1 MADNVDPIVIP
12 IQTDDK
18 ESLMSIAQVQAAIGE
33 LSSQLNTLKQQSES
47 PMADYTRDFNQQIS
61 FAEHGLTRLLD
72 LRKRVDS
79 ATTSTDR
86 TRTTKVFEDEYK
98 RMEAV
103 VGDLQKS
110 MSTSKALFASLT
122 DGLEKEFTEGIRAF
136 APKIKQAFRQMADSI
151 TKSSGTA
158 GDDSLIELFQHSD
171 VYKNTMKSL
180 QARNSTAFSNANM
193 RSYLQS
199 IISTAVPQ
207 YDRGKFVDWAKN
219 EYAVKTVREM
229 LPKAFGTIQ
238 LSGEKTY
245 SPFQQRTKSL
255 SSSETLALQDFIKK
269 NPYVANELEQAGI
282 MRRYNGVA
290 YFNPNT
296 KRANVNAF
304 AGLMA
309 SMFEAGARGGP
320 SSGITNIEDPAF
332 QQKIVRKSNMFMN
345 NSMRVATQL
354 ADMFPWLNP
363 QHMEVPQTTDF
374 RPSVNGKPGN
384 WRTLGEYRAK
394 PRQTAMEFYE
404 FGLDELGADG
414 QIAFKDGK
422 AKYTRVNN
430 SLMQS
435 ALSSRQGATKFTHN
449 GFNDNEVYLSLPVGE
464 LSDYETTPE
473 RKKELQQ
480 QISRAI
486 SQTPTIGGY
495 RYKFGGFTPT
505 HAVYEREDLYD
516 QIIKESP
523 NFFMNGEDRRVFSSY
538 KDFSKAL
545 EATRKLRTE
554 GEDIRTLYGSD
565 LSNARVVVARMK
577 DITGLDG
584 QNWIDSGLVPETF
597 QGRDVGGKATFSKVD
612 IAALWK
618 MYPQLVDKTT
628 GDLVLPTGGVNG
640 GQLVIPKGTSII
652 EDIENIK
659 TKHQYDNLSQDEI
672 NRLRTE
678 EIRTNGIFAKTT
690 ADAAAT
696 NPRFIS
702 SQAAGTMHFG
712 ADARRYFNNV
722 FLHELASLE
731 DVGSVKELLFSGD
744 DALSRM
750 VQQDEGFLNT
760 EEARKRIDE
769 YRESLF
775 AHAGKGDI
783 LIPRGSANYAM
794 ISAWLPDVMARLI
807 PEDQLTDEQKS
818 WRLADINK
826 RTGLIAGSG
835 TESEDVISKVAY
847 FASKADEL
855 GLYRN
860 PATASGNIKISNA
873 AINDGMKSI
882 ATALGVDTSALYVD
896 PKSVILKL
904 MQGADEDGDT
914 AFVTALKNNKEF
926 GDIMSQVLIDT
937 ASAYKKMRELG
948 GRTDEQQERVKE
960 LYSKDLE
967 FNQSEFN
974 IGNADDVASW
984 WVGSKLAGMKMGA
997 ANAVSVGARQF
1008 RPSQRITRAILD
1020 AESHYDVD
1028 STGRL
1033 KNAKEWEMTEDEK
1046 RVLYSGA
1053 PFFQIANWAKKS
1065 VTEDTDEEGKQRIIF
1080 DQDAFNRRAID
1091 KVNFASINDPHALL
1105 SEYSSFMAHIMHPE
1119 AKSEFNW
1126 DAIMGALPQVD
1137 QNTATGKLTSRL
1149 RELKQGR
1156 LNNEFL
1162 FFDDDIVNELSA
1174 LKTNALT
1181 EIISEVYRDKNISS
1195 KEKQIEIK
1203 KRFANAGGTVVD
1215 NLLQFGLTRRN
1226 IEANPELKKEFE
1238 FLQSLTDG
1246 SGVNLFAAAK
1256 DYTVSTEGVASY
1268 PEYIQKEQAKVE
1280 QQIAEKEKT
1289 LQQLQQAFSNDQQ
1302 SQQQQEAIRRIDNQI
1317 ALEKNKLESNRQ
1329 ERIQQ
1334 YLDSVTGTEEE
1345 GSFFTSDFPAEI
1357 PSKEELQRQIAEA
1370 NTQLEVAKKNSE
1382 AHKKEA
1388 ENYFKSIDDDN
1399 PETKRSI
1406 DIENRIKQTE
1416 AEDARQ
1422 IKFLE
1427 NSLTNYQQQLNDYYG
1442 ALTSP
1447 ELESLQMQRAE
1458 LVGQIPQEQ
1467 QAIQQ
1472 QTQALNQEIAALQQ
1486 QRNGLAQQN
1495 VYTQEYETVQAEY
1508 NRLMSDAGQFSSE
1521 LFKSVMSK
1529 QNKIDGVSRAKT
1541 FYDSQHGIANAY
1553 LSKMQNVMESGLL
1566 QDTQLQDMMKVYQ
1579 RISTNVDKEFAA
1591 KAILNSKYLSED
1603 LEQKATPAGGIWGKQ
1618 EQELDAYL
1626 DKLKEAEEYKN
1637 ILLGLAADPNTD
1649 KQSQDDFKAAADK
1662 VDEYLKHA
1670 SEQYDKYKEKLTLN
1684 NQIMEA
1690 QRIERENAQVDQFVL
1705 RGQQMSFSKSGTT
1718 RNDIFSKMQQQQ
1730 LQIVSQ
1736 YASYISSGE
1745 GMLSELKKKH
1755 LDQAVGSKEY
1765 ITTANNIEKLSAAL
1779 ANAKVE
1785 MESFQG
1791 TSGLAK
1797 IAIAQLGATTQ
1808 QVITQFGRRMFQ
1820 KAIQETKRFVQE
1832 YDKDMTTI
1840 QMITLKS
1847 DSEIGDLGQNLIQKA
1862 VDMRASVSETTS
1874 AAAELYRQGL
1884 SDEEVN
1890 TRLEDVIKFSKVAGI
1905 KTTEASKIITTALQ
1919 NGLVDTSEDAMD
1931 ALVALGD
1938 SAATTASEI
1947 AKGMQKTAASAKQA
1961 GISYSQLVTLLTIGT
1976 SKTQLGGSAIGSALQ
1991 TLFYRLQK
1999 VGKKEDFYDENGKHI
2014 ASNDAMKA
2022 IEGLGISAFD
2032 TEGNM
2037 RNPYEVLVDIASR
2050 WDTADDVTQSKI
2062 LTTLGAG
2069 RQRSN
2074 VATLIQGLSEDNGE
2088 LAGKYND
2095 LASNSKGITDEKY
2108 QEYLK
2113 SLEASITSVK
2123 TSFDQLI
2130 ASFNAGSTASTVLGF
2145 IAELIQGFTAVNTA
2159 LGGMPSLITAIAV
2172 AASGL
2177 IALFKFST
2185 PIGWITTI
2193 AAGAAT
2199 VIGGIG
2205 SIINYNKK
2213 AEEERKQTELEA
2225 SPEYQAKEKYEKQIA
2240 LNQTSHGYE
2249 SLIEETRKLGEQYN
2263 TLGENMDQA
2272 DLVKFESNLKTLT
2285 ARFPEL
2291 GVAISADSD
2300 LLKNW
2305 SDIVNGASLSVE
2317 QFHRLQALQAADEY
2331 AKTMFADDIEE
2342 LNTKVNE
2349 IKNAKDE
2356 ISSSMKDLQEKGF
2369 EFTDLDERFGEVGEH
2384 EKVQETKALNQDYN
2398 ISKLLSDLKT
2408 CQELCN
2414 NIANSELSPII
2425 NTDASNFV
2433 SSLYELL
2440 SSLNSMPEE
2449 GYDLSTSFEGLDLSQ
2464 LSSDATTIKTALE
2477 MVQLAAKNGYIDE
2490 TEANKLTS
2498 ALEFALNTIQ
2508 AKIDEFNSSGDNTVE
2523 VDADTKQA
2531 EDKTDEFTKKPREAT
2546 ITGKAETKDANAQ
2559 LDAAATGNNSDGSRE
2574 AKYTADDNGTAD
2586 VLNKKL
2592 NDTSEDR
2599 KAYYKIE
2606 EDGTLTKVKQTAD
2619 SLDTTHYAKLTVT
2632 LDKEEAEQQFNAF
2645 LEKFKEATG
2654 EDFNIDEFNPPEVK
2668 DAFVKYVQ
2676 MLMSGEVRGIEEYL
2690 NKTGTYWKDF
2700 ILDYNAFIDSPG
2712 NSEKG
2717 FSDYRIE
2724 TTMSYDQIK
2733 QTITDFLHK
2742 QYGLSSRDILD
2753 SFIRVAQ
2760 GPVATDFN
2768 YSSTLNKNNSLDTNL
2783 ASSVFNT
2790 DAVVT
2795 ASKDI
2800 VDNFVNK
2807 FKDTTGVDLSSAVGI
2822 VRGFFGGDTG
2832 NRSLSLNELSYLL
2845 SEKNVENANPLWLA
2859 LNSTK
2864 LGSNNDNERFINYEG
2879 IETNLVFDEKK
2890 FEEALRFIYAYDLTT
2905 SGNHMFNTSSYNNA
2919 DEFVADWNNGFSNFS
2934 FVQGLEGTDPKT
2946 YILGLLQKLLT
2957 GANEGDWSDYDV
2969 NMDKMVEEL
2978 YTGMFATI
2986 IKKYPVD
2993 KVITGDYAGYSD
3005 LIMENIGKKILD
3017 DHEGQKLADWFN
3029 PSDILT
3035 QIFSYLNEFSLDPEA
3050 YIKDLKVETVKT
3062 SSSLLQTAIGAFETK
3077 NDSQISADKL
3087 YKELLGSEVKNLN
3100 DVMNLYDK
3108 GELKDLAT
3116 VILDDQKGIL
3126 GQVLAA
3132 FTEETEDGLKVI
3144 DENGVGLQAFLAALA
3159 GLTNLYKDAANETLS
3174 NIAVEAKDY
3183 LDNRTSTS
3191 YDSFKSLVGAS
3202 LAIKY
3207 QNGETISP
3215 IETSYVNDI
3224 INNAANGISGLTD
3237 MQQYE
3242 GIKQLVNLV
3251 SSGGF
3256 DYNSIDSKVLGAYTS
3271 GSKTLNDYLV
3281 YSSKLT
3287 EAGLDASNLQN
3298 MSPMTDEFEE
3308 YNRVL
3313 KAAGTSARSFIETQK
3328 QLDQELAT
3336 VGVTAVNEYGSQTK
3350 EVTSIIASMKGS
3362 TQSAIQEQQKL
3373 NKLLSS
3379 AASNQYYRNQWRSG
3393 KRDKETYEAIA
3404 GMLNIDKGQI
3414 DVIGEELINNMLE
3427 SLSNLDL
3434 SQIQTYGYAIGEMM
3448 TQSLQDAVAN
3458 EKIDLTTAGIDVHNG
3473 PVTLNIGETLAKLGG
3488 ILDEETEALLKLLQ
3502 QWGVDAAV
3510 KIEEDADGNI
3520 KARIQIKTVGSGRG
3534 GGQYRSGAGS
3544 GGSGNKGSTK
3554 KEKTPAEKLTEALK
3568 NRQTLWD
3575 HRIKM
3580 VQFQQTHYEE
3590 DDQLGN
3596 YGRMIEAENAIRKE
3610 MGPALEENLREL
3622 KAEFAQ
3628 TAQNTKEWYTLR
3640 DAILSAEEAIEDNN
3654 QAIEKNN
3661 KKLKQNEYNIHKR
3674 RIELEDLVREE
3685 IKRRIQEERDKVQ
3698 GSSDLEKEIYNI
3710 IKSNYEKQWQLIKDD
3725 IDKKKEALNEEKNLI
3740 NERLNARKKAEDTA
3754 SKYEQL
3760 AEYKKQLALI
3770 QMDKTRTKEAA
3781 ALRKKI
3787 AELQGTIGWN
3797 IAEEEAKN
3805 QQDEID
3811 QQVKAY
3817 DDYEKQGDK
3826 ALNDFLSD
3834 ANNLAAEIKQVM
3846 SLNHDDLIIWLK
3858 TNSDDYKNSLE
3869 NTRQTIQFGWD
3880 DLFNKA
3886 HGIVETFNE
3895 QIAAILT
3902 NQETYIEFMSQSSE
3916 YLRATS
3922 DAQANMVQDWLD
3934 KYDAWYKTQDH
3945 SATYVHY
3952 DNNYYS
3958 NGSVV
3963 DTDND
3968 SSGSSGSSGGG
3979 GGGGYY
3985 DDSSFEYLLPTST
3998 QSKKVGYVVYDEK
4011 GFKTNLGGT
4020 AESEDAAL
4028 ESLKKTI
4035 GKSTYYSGS
4044 TDGGTSYHVK
4054 REHSASYDGKIGYG
4068 DSKESAKNAL
4078 LNQLGRTVQDYLYNN
4093 SSQIQYDYSY
4103 VGVTKYKNGTVNEE
4117 RLDEN
4122 TENLNTTNS
4131 SSNTNTSSSSNSSSG
4146 SSGSSQ
4152 SSVPTGI
4159 KDIYEAMFDSR
4170 IGFSTTKELAKE
4182 DLYAHLSDAQKRY
4195 LDDHPDEIEYDLID
4209 RDECQRRI
4217 KEHNRLYYSGQLQ
4230 PKITE
4235 YPVNNNEDGIIDLN
4249 ANNNS
4254 SSGNSGSSGGSSD
4267 SQANNT
4273 ITRGNNGNTRPSYR
4287 GDHGWIAQ
4295 NDKGVWLYAY
4305 GFSSQRAAKA
4315 DLESVINNASSTK
4328 AEYYRR
4334 SGEFYKNGGLVDYT
4348 GPAWVD
4354 GTPSAPEAFL
4364 SAPDTKLMRNFL
4376 DALSYVPNITRFD
4389 PSMFMGNYTSGI
4401 DNVSIVINEAT
4412 INDELDMEILA
4423 EKIGQQFNRELE
4435 KQGFS
4440 TAKYRF

>member
-12 IQTDDK
+12 IEVDDK
-18 ESLMSIAQVQAAIGE
+18 DSLMSMNQVQAAIGD
-33 LSSQLNTLKQQSES
+33 LSSQLNELRKQSES
-47 PMADYTRDFNQQIS
+47 PIADYTRDFNQQIG
-61 FAEHGLTRLLD
+61 FAEQGLARLLD
-72 LRKRVDS
+72 LRKKVDV
-79 ATTSTDR
+79 ATSSTDR
-86 TRTTKVFEDEYK
+86 TRTTKIFEDEYR
-98 RMEAV
+98 RMETV
-103 VGDLQKS
+103 VEDLKQS
-110 MSTSKALFASLT
+110 MSTSKTLFSSFS
-122 DGLEKEFTEGIRAF
+122 DGLEKEFANGIKTF
-136 APKIKQAFRQMADSI
+136 APRIKQAFRQMADSI
-151 TKSSGTA
+151 TRSSGTT
-158 GDDSLIELFQHSD
+158 GDESLIDLFQHSD

-180 QARNSTAFSNANM
+180 QSRNASVFSDTNM
-193 RSYLQS
+193 KSYLRS
-199 IISTAVPQ
+199 ILSTSVPQ
-207 YDRGKFVDWAKN
+207 YDRGKFVDWVKN
-219 EYAVKTVREM
+219 DYAAKTVREM
-229 LPKAFGTIQ
+229 LPKAFSNIQ
-238 LSGEKTY
+238 LSGPKAY
-245 SPFQQRTKSL
+245 APFQARTKSL
-255 SSSETLALQDFIKK
+255 SSAETLALQKLITD
-269 NPYVANELEQAGI
+269 NPYVASELEQAGI
-282 MRRYNGVA
+282 MRRYNGMA
-290 YFNPNT
+290 YYNPNT

-304 AGLMA
+304 AGLIA
-309 SMFEAGARGGP
+309 NMFETGARGGP

-422 AKYTRVNN
+422 ARYTRVNN

-628 GDLVLPTGGVNG
+628 GDLVLPTGGING

-659 TKHQYDNLSQDEI
+659 TKHQYDNLSQEEI

-696 NPRFIS
+696 SPRFIS

-712 ADARRYFNNV
+712 TDARRYFNNV

-873 AINDGMKSI
+873 AIDDGMKSI

-914 AFVTALKNNKEF
+914 AFVAALKNNKKF

-1046 RVLYSGA
+1046 RVLYDGA

-1065 VTEDTDEEGKQRIIF
+1065 VTEDIDEEGKQRIVF

-1119 AKSEFNW
+1119 AKSEFDW
-1126 DAIMGALPQVD
+1126 DAIMGALPQVNS
-1137 QNTATGKLTSRL
+1137 NTATGRLTSRL

-1162 FFDDDIVNELSA
+1162 FFNDDVINELSA
-1174 LKTNALT
+1174 LKKNALT
-1181 EIISEVYRDKNISS
+1181 EIISEVYRDKNISG
-1195 KEKQIEIK
+1195 KEKQIEISK
-1203 KRFANAGGTVVD
+1203 KLANAGGTVVD

-1226 IEANPELKKEFE
+1226 IEANPELKREFE

-1256 DYTVSTEGVASY
+1256 DYTVSTEGVSSY

-1289 LQQLQQAFSNDQQ
+1289 LQQLQQASSNDQQ
-1302 SQQQQEAIRRIDNQI
+1302 SQQQHEAIRRIDDQI

-1370 NTQLEVAKKNSE
+1370 NTQLEIAKKNSE

-1458 LVGQIPQEQ
+1458 LVGQMPQEQ

-1472 QTQALNQEIAALQQ
+1472 QTQALNQEIAVLQQ

-1495 VYTQEYETVQAEY
+1495 AYTQEYEAVQAEY

-1553 LSKMQNVMESGLL
+1553 LSKMQNVMGSGLL

-1591 KAILNSKYLSED
+1591 KAVLNSKYLSED
-1603 LEQKATPAGGIWGKQ
+1603 LEQKAAPAGGIWGKQ

-1705 RGQQMSFSKSGTT
+1705 RGQQMSFSKSGAT
-1718 RNDIFSKMQQQQ
+1718 RNDIFSKIQQQQ
-1730 LQIVSQ
+1730 VQIVSQ

-1765 ITTANNIEKLSAAL
+1765 ITTANNIEKLGAAL

-1791 TSGLAK
+1791 ASGLAK

-1808 QVITQFGRRMFQ
+1808 HLITQFGHRMFQ
-1820 KAIQETKRFVQE
+1820 RAIQETKRFVQE

-1884 SDEEVN
+1884 SDEEVD

-1919 NGLVDTSEDAMD
+1919 NGLVNSSTEAMD

-1961 GISYSQLVTLLTIGT
+1961 GVSYAQLITLLTIGT
-1976 SKTQLGGSAIGSALQ
+1976 SKTQLGGSSIGSALQ
-1991 TLFYRLQK
+1991 TIFYRLQK
-1999 VGKKEDFYDENGKHI
+1999 VGNNEDFYDENGRHI
-2014 ASNDAMKA
+2014 AANAAMQA
-2022 IEGLGISAFD
+2022 MAGFGVSAFD
-2032 TEGNM
+2032 DNGNM
-2037 RNPYEVLVDIASR
+2037 RNPYDVLVDISSR
-2050 WDTADDVTQSKI
+2050 WESADDVTQSKL

-2074 VATLIQGLSEDNGE
+2074 VATLLQGLSEDNGE
-2088 LAGKYND
+2088 LANRYND
-2095 LASNSKGITDEKY
+2095 LATNSQGITDQKY

-2113 SLEASITSVK
+2113 SLEAAITNVR

-2130 ASFNAGSTASTVLGF
+2130 STFNAGATASSVLNF
-2145 IAELIQGFTAVNTA
+2145 VATLIQGFTKVNDL
-2159 LGGMPSLITAIAV
+2159 LGGVPTLLTTIAV
-2172 AASGL
+2172 AAAG
-2177 IALFKFST
+2177 IMALFKFSS
-2185 PIGWITTI
+2185 PIGWLSVGLGGL
-2193 AAGAAT
+2193 AAVVSGVGA
-2199 VIGGIG
+2199 GIKA
-2205 SIINYNKK
+2205 IEDANYKNSDEYIKK
-2213 AEEERKQTELEA
+2213 QQKEQLQSEYERKLELN
-2225 SPEYQAKEKYEKQIA
+2225 SGS
-2240 LNQTSHGYE
+2240 LGY
-2249 SLIEETRKLGEQYN
+2249 SAVIEESQQLGKEYEE
-2263 TLGENMDQA
+2263 LGDKMDETK
-2272 DLVKFESNLKTLT
+2272 VEKFRNNLKSLVTI
-2285 ARFPEL
+2285 FPEL
-2291 GVAISADSD
+2291 GSNISNNVDILDSW
-2300 LLKNW
+2300 K
-2305 SDIVNGASLSVE
+2305 DIVDGAALSAEKIIQIKDLEAAKEITESNVQDVADQLQKDLDE
-2317 QFHRLQALQAADEY
+2317 IERLSKAQTTIDEFTKDNVRFDSQLTDNLDGAYVKQRKDIEFTIGDLRSELQALQDE
-2331 AKTMFADDIEE
+2331 F
-2342 LNTKVNE
+2342 NN
-2349 IKNAKDE
+2349 
-2356 ISSSMKDLQEKGF
+2356 
-2369 EFTDLDERFGEVGEH
+2369 
-2384 EKVQETKALNQDYN
+2384 
-2398 ISKLLSDLKT
+2398 LS
-2408 CQELCN
+2408 
-2414 NIANSELSPII
+2414 IANIPVGK
-2425 NTDASNFV
+2425 DATSFV
-2433 SSLYELL
+2433 TSMTELL
-2440 SSLNSMPEE
+2440 SALDGMPDG
-2449 GYDLSTSFEGLDLSQ
+2449 GYDFSSLENLNLEQ
-2464 LSSDATTIKTALE
+2464 LSSQAVNIKSAIEAIDNAVSNNVISQETANAMKAPLE
-2477 MVQLAAKNGYIDE
+2477 Q
-2490 TEANKLTS
+2490 
-2498 ALEFALNTIQ
+2498 ALISLQT
-2508 AKIDEFNSSGDNTVE
+2508 KIDEFNNNNKENPIQVHVEDDSDNAKKNISSIPDGPNGTGYDDAFINVE
-2523 VDADTKQA
+2523 SDADTVKQKL
-2531 EDKTDEFTKKPREAT
+2531 EEIVTD
-2546 ITGKAETKDANAQ
+2546 Q
-2559 LDAAATGNNSDGSRE
+2559 
-2574 AKYTADDNGTAD
+2574 YTATVQVQYDFG
-2586 VLNKKL
+2586 
-2592 NDTSEDR
+2592 
-2599 KAYYKIE
+2599 
-2606 EDGTLTKVKQTAD
+2606 QTAND
-2619 SLDTTHYAKLTVT
+2619 QQPKVQLT
-2632 LDKEEAEQQFNAF
+2632 EAEAEQLRQKLDEVNKNNVVAPTYATPNGSTYNKSYIPNFNGLTAEDTTVLNLLEQEKSRLFNFWNSFIDTLIKDPEHNIEAALDKLNASKEDLVKAINTNVPMDKILDIKSTMSDIQEILDAFFQLSTTVGSINNGHRSSSLLNIKNARLSAGASATDVHYVSNLPDDKKSSTIAEETLKPSFINWLDENAF
-2645 LEKFKEATG
+2645 KPQQGINPSSSLYNGLSSALSFFGINVNDYSSVSKRLFGLLG
-2654 EDFNIDEFNPPEVK
+2654 EDSSKIDIDLNGIYQQQIDNMKGENSPYYYLLASMPNSFSPNTRIASINGLDYTIDNPETITATKDILTYLYEYLLPKDENYNKASYKNVDEFIADWDNEKGSFSNFTLSGINQDPLSYISDYFDKITNESTTEYSDYQNYLKDKMNAVAKAAFDSLFGVDDSGNSIVKAFDQFDNSDVLKGVIKNIIETQHSDEAYSGWINPDNLNDVVSSIDKELLEYIKNPEK
-2668 DAFVKYVQ
+2668 YIKDKATDAFVQ
-2676 MLMSGEVRGIEEYL
+2676 
-2690 NKTGTYWKDF
+2690 
-2700 ILDYNAFIDSPG
+2700 
-2712 NSEKG
+2712 
-2717 FSDYRIE
+2717 
-2724 TTMSYDQIK
+2724 
-2733 QTITDFLHK
+2733 
-2742 QYGLSSRDILD
+2742 
-2753 SFIRVAQ
+2753 
-2760 GPVATDFN
+2760 
-2768 YSSTLNKNNSLDTNL
+2768 
-2783 ASSVFNT
+2783 
-2790 DAVVT
+2790 
-2795 ASKDI
+2795 
-2800 VDNFVNK
+2800 
-2807 FKDTTGVDLSSAVGI
+2807 
-2822 VRGFFGGDTG
+2822 
-2832 NRSLSLNELSYLL
+2832 
-2845 SEKNVENANPLWLA
+2845 NP
-2859 LNSTK
+2859 T
-2864 LGSNNDNERFINYEG
+2864 
-2879 IETNLVFDEKK
+2879 
-2890 FEEALRFIYAYDLTT
+2890 
-2905 SGNHMFNTSSYNNA
+2905 
-2919 DEFVADWNNGFSNFS
+2919 
-2934 FVQGLEGTDPKT
+2934 
-2946 YILGLLQKLLT
+2946 
-2957 GANEGDWSDYDV
+2957 
-2969 NMDKMVEEL
+2969 
-2978 YTGMFATI
+2978 
-2986 IKKYPVD
+2986 
-2993 KVITGDYAGYSD
+2993 
-3005 LIMENIGKKILD
+3005 
-3017 DHEGQKLADWFN
+3017 
-3029 PSDILT
+3029 
-3035 QIFSYLNEFSLDPEA
+3035 
-3050 YIKDLKVETVKT
+3050 
-3062 SSSLLQTAIGAFETK
+3062 SLLQTAIGMFNEVNDTK
-3077 NDSQISADKL
+3077 NTADVLFEEMQAAIKNGNL
-3087 YKELLGSEVKNLN
+3087 STLQDLFDRFGTGEEFKDLGSVI
-3100 DVMNLYDK
+3100 YDDKK
-3108 GELKDLAT
+3108 G
-3116 VILDDQKGIL
+3116 VL
-3126 GQVLAA
+3126 GQVLKE
-3132 FTEETEDGLKVI
+3132 FSDENGEQII
-3144 DENGVGLQAFLAALA
+3144 DENGIGLKQFLIALA
-3159 GLTNLYKDAANETLS
+3159 SLTGAYTDAANEILPDIAENAKNYLTSRNETLYS
-3174 NIAVEAKDY
+3174 DF
-3183 LDNRTSTS
+3183 S
-3191 YDSFKSLVGAS
+3191 SLVGSS

-3207 QNGETISP
+3207 KTGEELSP
-3215 IETSYVNDI
+3215 IESSYMNTI
-3224 INNAANGISGLTD
+3224 IGNAANGISGLTD
-3237 MQQYE
+3237 IQQFE
-3242 GIKQLVNLV
+3242 GMRTLFDLAN
-3251 SSGGF
+3251 SGNFNYG
-3256 DYNSIDSKVLGAYTS
+3256 SIDSKVLSAYTS
-3271 GSKTLNDYLV
+3271 GSKVLDDYLSA
-3281 YSSKLT
+3281 SSALSN
-3287 EAGLDASNLQN
+3287 AGLDASKLQDIT
-3298 MSPMTDEFEE
+3298 PYTDEFNQ
-3308 YNRVL
+3308 YNKVL
-3313 KAAGTSARSFIETQK
+3313 KDAGTSVQTFLKLQQ
-3328 QLDQELAT
+3328 QLDQEFAT
-3336 VGVTAVNEYGSQTK
+3336 TGINAVNEYGNQTK
-3350 EVTSIIASMKGS
+3350 EVASIVSNMKGT
-3362 TQSAIQEQQKL
+3362 TQDALQEQQKL

-3379 AASNQYYRNQWRSG
+3379 AANNQYYRNQWRAG
-3393 KRDKETYEAIA
+3393 NRDKETYEAIA
-3404 GMLNIDKGQI
+3404 SMLSIDKGQI
-3414 DVIGEELINNMLE
+3414 DVIGEDLINNMLE

-3448 TQSLQDAVAN
+3448 TQSLQDAVIN

-3473 PVTLNIGETLAKLGG
+3473 PVTLDIAETLAKLGN
-3488 ILDEETEALLKLLQ
+3488 ILDDETKALLQLLQ
-3502 QWGVDAAV
+3502 QWGIDANT
-3510 KIEEDADGNI
+3510 IITEEDGKI
-3520 KARIQIKTVGSGRG
+3520 KARIQINSIGSGRG

-3544 GGSGNKGSTK
+3544 SGGGGNGGNNNSK
-3554 KEKTPAEKLTEALK
+3554 KEKTPAEILTEAIK
-3568 NRQTLWD
+3568 NRKTIWD

-3580 VQFQQTHYEE
+3580 VQFQQTYYEQ

-3596 YGRMIEAENAIRKE
+3596 YGKMIEAENAIRRE
-3610 MGPALEENLREL
+3610 MGPVLEQNLKDLQAEL
-3622 KAEFAQ
+3622 AQ
-3628 TAQNTKEWYTLR
+3628 TAKNTKEWYSLR
-3640 DAILSAEEAIEDNN
+3640 DAILETEEAIEDNN
-3654 QAIEKNN
+3654 NAIEANN
-3661 KKLKQNEYNIHKR
+3661 KKLKQNEYEIRKR
-3674 RIELEDLVREE
+3674 RVDLENLVRDE
-3685 IKRRIQEERDKVQ
+3685 IKRRIEEYRNQVQ
-3698 GSSDLEKEIYNI
+3698 GASDLENLILDI
-3710 IKSNYEKQWQLIKDD
+3710 IKQRYEEQWDLMKKD
-3725 IDKKKEALNEEKNLI
+3725 IDKKKDALNEEKSLI
-3740 NERLNARKKAEDTA
+3740 NERLQARKNAEDKA
-3754 SKYEQL
+3754 SKYEML
-3760 AEYKKQLALI
+3760 AEYKRQLALI
-3770 QMDKTRTKEAA
+3770 QMDRTRTREAA
-3781 ALRKKI
+3781 ELRKKI

-3797 IAEEEAKN
+3797 IAEEEATA
-3805 QQDEID
+3805 QTEEID
-3811 QQVKAY
+3811 QQIKAY
-3817 DDYEKQGDK
+3817 DDYEKSGDE
-3826 ALNDFLSD
+3826 ALERFLKD
-3834 ANNLAAEIKQVM
+3834 ANNMKDEIKQVM
-3846 SLNHDDLIIWLK
+3846 NYNHDDLINWLRLY
-3858 TNSDDYKNSLE
+3858 SEDYKNSLE
-3869 NTRQTIQFGWD
+3869 NTRETMEFGWH
-3880 DLFNKA
+3880 DLYNQA
-3886 HGIVETFNE
+3886 NGIVETFNE
-3895 QIAAILT
+3895 QVEKILA
-3902 NQETYIEFMSQSSE
+3902 NQDTYIEYMKQSSE
-3916 YLRATS
+3916 YLNATK
-3922 DAQANMVQDWLD
+3922 DAQTNMVTDWMD
-3934 KYDAWYKTQDH
+3934 AYDRWYKSLDR
-3945 SATYVHY
+3945 SATYSHN

-3958 NGSVV
+3958 DGRVY
-3963 DTDND
+3963 DTDN
-3968 SSGSSGSSGGG
+3968 GSSYSGGG
-3979 GGGGYY
+3979 GSGGYGGGDYGG
-3985 DDSSFEYLLPTST
+3985 DSSDYLDIVLRDKTYYKSANFEGYHASGSGTSEKQAEFNAKDALLSYLRTLEIQGDETAGMYLEYL
-3998 QSKKVGYVVYDEK
+3998 DR
-4011 GFKTNLGGT
+4011 GT
-4020 AESEDAAL
+4020 YSPQYKEESQLFEPFM
-4028 ESLKKTI
+4028 
-4035 GKSTYYSGS
+4035 
-4044 TDGGTSYHVK
+4044 DG
-4054 REHSASYDGKIGYG
+4054 
-4068 DSKESAKNAL
+4068 
-4078 LNQLGRTVQDYLYNN
+4078 
-4093 SSQIQYDYSY
+4093 
-4103 VGVTKYKNGTVNEE
+4103 
-4117 RLDEN
+4117 
-4122 TENLNTTNS
+4122 
-4131 SSNTNTSSSSNSSSG
+4131 
-4146 SSGSSQ
+4146 
-4152 SSVPTGI
+4152 
-4159 KDIYEAMFDSR
+4159 
-4170 IGFSTTKELAKE
+4170 
-4182 DLYAHLSDAQKRY
+4182 
-4195 LDDHPDEIEYDLID
+4195 
-4209 RDECQRRI
+4209 
-4217 KEHNRLYYSGQLQ
+4217 
-4230 PKITE
+4230 
-4235 YPVNNNEDGIIDLN
+4235 
-4249 ANNNS
+4249 
-4254 SSGNSGSSGGSSD
+4254 GNSGSSGYNSGSNNYSGNNSGSS
-4267 SQANNT
+4267 SNNNNNNNNNNNS
-4273 ITRGNNGNTRPSYR
+4273 IVRGSNDYKPSYQ
-4287 GDHGWIAQ
+4287 GTHGWIAQ
-4295 NDKGVWLYAY
+4295 NDKGLWLYAY
-4305 GFSSQRAAKA
+4305 GFGSQRAAKA
-4315 DLESVINNASSTK
+4315 DLEDLINKADAAAKSLGIPSTK
-4328 AEYYRR
+4328 AEYFRR

-4354 GTPSAPEAFL
+4354 GTPTAPEAFL
-4364 SAPDTKLMRNFL
+4364 SAPDTKMIRELVDYLHYIPVPFMTHL
-4376 DALSYVPNITRFD
+4376 DS
-4389 PSMFMGNYTSGI
+4389 SMFNNAASSNI
-4401 DNVSIVINEAT
+4401 ESIVVNINEAS
-4412 INDELDMEILA
+4412 ISDDVDIENLA
-4423 EKIGQQFNRELE
+4423 DRIGQQFNRELE
-4435 KQGFS
+4435 KQGFT
-4440 TAKYRF
+4440 TARYRFY

>member
-12 IQTDDK
+12 IEVDDK
-18 ESLMSIAQVQAAIGE
+18 DSLMSMNQVQAAIGD
-33 LSSQLNTLKQQSES
+33 LSSQLNELRKQSES
-47 PMADYTRDFNQQIS
+47 PIADYTRDFNQQIG
-61 FAEHGLTRLLD
+61 FAEQGLTRLLD
-72 LRKRVDS
+72 LRKKVDA
-79 ATTSTDR
+79 ATSSTDR
-86 TRTTKVFEDEYK
+86 TRTTKIFEDEYR
-98 RMEAV
+98 RMETV
-103 VGDLQKS
+103 VEDLKQS
-110 MSTSKALFASLT
+110 MSTSKILFSSFS
-122 DGLEKEFTEGIRAF
+122 DGLEKEFANGIKTF
-136 APKIKQAFRQMADSI
+136 APRIKQAFRQMADSI
-151 TKSSGTA
+151 TKSSGTT
-158 GDDSLIELFQHSD
+158 GDESLIDLFQHSD

-180 QARNSTAFSNANM
+180 QSRNASVFSDTNM
-193 RSYLQS
+193 KSYLRS
-199 IISTAVPQ
+199 ILSTSVPQ

-219 EYAVKTVREM
+219 DYAAKTVREM
-229 LPKAFGTIQ
+229 LPKAFSNIQ
-238 LSGEKTY
+238 LSGPKAY
-245 SPFQQRTKSL
+245 APFQARTKSL
-255 SSSETLALQDFIKK
+255 SSAETLALQKLITD
-269 NPYVANELEQAGI
+269 NPYVASELEQAGI
-282 MRRYNGVA
+282 MRRYNGMA
-290 YFNPNT
+290 YYNPNT

-304 AGLMA
+304 AGLIA
-309 SMFEAGARGGP
+309 NMFETGARGGP

-422 AKYTRVNN
+422 ARYTRVNN

-873 AINDGMKSI
+873 AIDDGMKSI

-914 AFVTALKNNKEF
+914 AFVAALKNNKEF

-1119 AKSEFNW
+1119 AKSGFNW

-1162 FFDDDIVNELSA
+1162 FFDDDIVDELSA

-1256 DYTVSTEGVASY
+1256 DYTVNTEGVASY

-1289 LQQLQQAFSNDQQ
+1289 LQQLQQASSNDQQ
-1302 SQQQQEAIRRIDNQI
+1302 SQQQQEAIRRIDDQI

-1370 NTQLEVAKKNSE
+1370 NTQLEIAKKNSE

-1388 ENYFKSIDDDN
+1388 ENYFKSINDDN

-1458 LVGQIPQEQ
+1458 LVGHIPQEQ

-1495 VYTQEYETVQAEY
+1495 AYTQEYEAVQAEY

-1553 LSKMQNVMESGLL
+1553 LSKMQNVMGSGLL

-1603 LEQKATPAGGIWGKQ
+1603 LELKAAPAGGIWGKQ

-1705 RGQQMSFSKSGTT
+1705 RGQQMSFSKSGAT
-1718 RNDIFSKMQQQQ
+1718 RNDIFSKIQQQQ
-1730 LQIVSQ
+1730 VQIISQ

-1765 ITTANNIEKLSAAL
+1765 ITTANNIEKLGAAL

-1791 TSGLAK
+1791 ASGLAK

-1808 QVITQFGRRMFQ
+1808 HLITQFGHRMFQ
-1820 KAIQETKRFVQE
+1820 RAIQETKRFVQE

-1919 NGLVDTSEDAMD
+1919 NGLVDTSEEAMD

-1961 GISYSQLVTLLTIGT
+1961 GVSYSQLVTLLTIGT
-1976 SKTQLGGSAIGSALQ
+1976 SKTQLGGSSIGSALQ

-1999 VGKKEDFYDENGKHI
+1999 VGKNEDFYDENGRHI

-2022 IEGLGISAFD
+2022 MEGLGVSAFD
-2032 TEGNM
+2032 DAGNM
-2037 RNPYEVLVDIASR
+2037 RNPYDVLVDIASR
-2050 WDTADDVTQSKI
+2050 WDTADDVTQSKL
-2062 LTTLGAG
+2062 LTSLGAG

-2074 VATLIQGLSEDNGE
+2074 VATLLQGLAEDNGE
-2088 LAGKYND
+2088 LANKYND
-2095 LASNSKGITDEKY
+2095 LASNSEGITDKKY

-2113 SLEASITSVK
+2113 SLEAAITNVR

-2130 ASFNAGSTASTVLGF
+2130 STFNAGATASTVLNF
-2145 IAELIQGFTAVNTA
+2145 LATLIQGFTKVNDM
-2159 LGGMPSLITAIAV
+2159 LGGIPTLLSAIGV
-2172 AASGL
+2172 AAAGL
-2177 IALFKFST
+2177 IALFKFSN
-2185 PIGWITTI
+2185 PIGLLSVGL
-2193 AAGAAT
+2193 GAAAAA
-2199 VIGGIG
+2199 IGGIG
-2205 SIINYNKK
+2205 AIINYNEK
-2213 AEEERKQTELEA
+2213 ADKEREQAELEA
-2225 SPEYQAKEKYEKQIA
+2225 SPEIKAKEKYEKQMT
-2240 LNQTSHGYE
+2240 LNSNSHGYE
-2249 SLIEETRKLGEQYN
+2249 SLIEETRRLGEEY
-2263 TLGENMDQA
+2263 TKLGENMDQA
-2272 DLVKFESNLKTLT
+2272 DLQKFEDNLRKL
-2285 ARFPEL
+2285 ADKFPEL
-2291 GVAISADSD
+2291 GVAISDD
-2300 LLKNW
+2300 TVLLEKW

-2331 AKTMFADDIEE
+2331 AKTLFSDDFEE
-2342 LNTKVNE
+2342 LNSKVEE
-2349 IKNAKDE
+2349 IQNAKDK
-2356 ISSSMKDLQEKGF
+2356 ITSTMQEFQDTGL
-2369 EFTDLDERFGEVGEH
+2369 ELADIDPLFGAADEH
-2384 EKVQETKALNQDYN
+2384 ESVKLTKRSSTLSEDYN
-2398 ISKLLSDLKT
+2398 ISKLLSDLQA
-2408 CQELCN
+2408 CQNLCES
-2414 NIANSELSPII
+2414 IS
-2425 NTDASNFV
+2425 NTDISPNVNKDASAFI
-2433 SSLYELL
+2433 SSMSGLL

-2464 LSSDATTIKTALE
+2464 LKSDSEIISNALNLVKTAAE
-2477 MVQLAAKNGYIDE
+2477 SGFIDE
-2490 TEANKLTS
+2490 ATAAQMS
-2498 ALEFALNTIQ
+2498 ASLETALSEIKK
-2508 AKIDEFNSSGDNTVE
+2508 KIEDYNASGDNTVKVNANTDDAKQE
-2523 VDADTKQA
+2523 VDKFTQEPAEKTINGKAETTKA
-2531 EDKTDEFTKKPREAT
+2531 EEDFGKVENKKREAK
-2546 ITGKAETKDANAQ
+2546 ITGKADTENAENQ
-2559 LDAAATGNNSDGSRE
+2559 LDATATGNEPDGSRK
-2574 AKYTADDNGTAD
+2574 ANYKADDNGTAKAVSTELD
-2586 VLNKKL
+2586 NAAR
-2592 NDTSEDR
+2592 DR
-2599 KAYYKIE
+2599 SS
-2606 EDGTLTKVKQTAD
+2606 TLTIV
-2619 SLDTTHYAKLTVT
+2619 
-2632 LDKEEAEQQFNAF
+2632 LDKEDAEKGINDF
-2645 LEKFKEATG
+2645 LDKFKEDFG
-2654 EDFNIDEFNPPEVK
+2654 EDFDINKFDPPQVTDTFGEYVKLLMQGKIKGID
-2668 DAFVKYVQ
+2668 D
-2676 MLMSGEVRGIEEYL
+2676 YL
-2690 NKTGTYWKDF
+2690 DKTGTYMSTF
-2700 ILDYNAFIDSPG
+2700 LSDYNSFITNDQNKDRFS
-2712 NSEKG
+2712 
-2717 FSDYRIE
+2717 SDYLI
-2724 TTMSYDQIK
+2724 TPGMSYEEMKKMINKVMFEQ
-2733 QTITDFLHK
+2733 F
-2742 QYGLSSRDILD
+2742 GLSSKEMLN
-2753 SFIRVAQ
+2753 SYVKLAQ
-2760 GPVATDFN
+2760 GPIAQDFTF
-2768 YSSTLNKNNSLDTNL
+2768 SNNSSLVTGLTNSL
-2783 ASSVFNT
+2783 FDN
-2790 DAVVT
+2790 DAT
-2795 ASKDI
+2795 IKTTNDNADQFIDLIKRTTN
-2800 VDNFVNK
+2800 VDA
-2807 FKDTTGVDLSSAVGI
+2807 SSAVERL
-2822 VRGFFGGDTG
+2822 RGFLGWTG
-2832 NRSLSLNELSYLL
+2832 TSNISLDELSYILKA
-2845 SEKNVENANPLWLA
+2845 KNIENEDPLWLA
-2859 LNSTK
+2859 LNSSK
-2864 LGSNNDNERFINYEG
+2864 LKSNVDNERFINYEG
-2879 IETNLVFDEKK
+2879 FKTNVTFDEKK
-2890 FEEALRFIYAYDLTT
+2890 FEDALRFIYAYDLM
-2905 SGNHMFNTSSYNNA
+2905 SSNNDSFNKSSYNNA
-2919 DEFVADWNNGFSNFS
+2919 DEFVSDWNNGFSNMS
-2934 FVQGLEGTDPKT
+2934 FTGDYKDTNPLT
-2946 YILGLLQKLLT
+2946 YVYDSLKKLLAGT
-2957 GANEGDWSDYDV
+2957 EEGNWSSYEE
-2969 NMDKMVEEL
+2969 NINKMVDEL
-2978 YTGMFATI
+2978 YTDMFNNI
-2986 IKKYPVD
+2986 IKEYPVD
-2993 KVITGDYAGYSD
+2993 KVITGEYEGYSES
-3005 LIMENIGKKILD
+3005 IMESIKSKILNN
-3017 DHEGQKLADWFN
+3017 HAGENISDWFN
-3029 PSDILT
+3029 PDDILS
-3035 QIFSYLNEFSLDPEA
+3035 QIFNYLSEFSLNPEE
-3050 YIKDLKVETVKT
+3050 YIKDLRLDTVRT
-3062 SSSLLQTAIGAFETK
+3062 SSSLLQTAIDSFELK
-3077 NDSQISADKL
+3077 NDTQISADKL
-3087 YKELLGSEVKNLN
+3087 YKELIDNGNIKNLN
-3100 DVMNLYDK
+3100 ELMKLYDE
-3108 GELKDLAT
+3108 GQIENLAT

-3132 FTEETEDGLKVI
+3132 FTKETENGLEVV

-3159 GLTNLYKDAANETLS
+3159 GLTNLYKDAADETLS

-3191 YDSFKSLVGAS
+3191 YDSFKALVGSS

-3207 QNGETISP
+3207 QKGENISP
-3215 IETSYVNDI
+3215 IESSYVDTI
-3224 INNAANGISGLTD
+3224 LNNASNGISGLTD
-3237 MQQYE
+3237 IQQFE
-3242 GIKQLVNLV
+3242 GMRSLLGLAN
-3251 SSGGF
+3251 SGNF
-3256 DYNSIDSKVLGAYTS
+3256 DYGSIDSKVLSAYTS
-3271 GSKTLNDYLV
+3271 GSKMLDEYLSM
-3281 YSSKLT
+3281 SSVLSN
-3287 EAGLDASNLQN
+3287 AGLDASKLKDIT
-3298 MSPMTDEFEE
+3298 PYTDEFNQ
-3308 YNRVL
+3308 YNKVL
-3313 KAAGTSARSFIETQK
+3313 KEAGISVQTFLKLQQ
-3328 QLDQELAT
+3328 QLDQEFAT
-3336 VGVTAVNEYGSQTK
+3336 AGITAVNEYGDQTK
-3350 EVTSIIASMKGS
+3350 EVASIVSSMKG
-3362 TQSAIQEQQKL
+3362 TTEDAAQEQQKL

-3379 AASNQYYRNQWRSG
+3379 ATSNQYYRNQWRSG

-3414 DVIGEELINNMLE
+3414 DVIGEDLINKMLD

-3458 EKIDLTTAGIDVHNG
+3458 DTIDLTTAGIDVHNG
-3473 PVTLNIGETLAKLGG
+3473 PVTLNIAETLAKLGDV
-3488 ILDEETEALLKLLQ
+3488 LDDETKALLQLLQ
-3502 QWGVDAAV
+3502 QWGIDANT
-3510 KIEEDADGNI
+3510 IITEEDGKI
-3520 KARIQIKTVGSGRG
+3520 KARIQIKSVGSGRG

-3544 GGSGNKGSTK
+3544 SGNNGNNNNNK
-3554 KEKTPAEKLTEALK
+3554 KEKTPAEALTEAIK
-3568 NRQTLWD
+3568 NRKSLWD

-3580 VQFQQTHYEE
+3580 VQFQQTHYEQ

-3596 YGRMIEAENAIRKE
+3596 YGRMIEAENEIRKE
-3610 MGPALEENLREL
+3610 MGPALEQNLRDLQAEL
-3622 KAEFAQ
+3622 VQ
-3628 TAQNTKEWYTLR
+3628 TAQNTKEWYSLR
-3640 DAILSAEEAIEDNN
+3640 DAILEAEEAIEDNN
-3654 QAIEKNN
+3654 NAIEANN
-3661 KKLKQNEYNIHKR
+3661 KKLKQNEYEIHKR
-3674 RIELEDLVREE
+3674 RVDLENLVRDE
-3685 IKRRIQEERDKVQ
+3685 IKRRIEEHREQVK
-3698 GSSDLEKEIYNI
+3698 GASDLENEILDI
-3710 IKSNYEKQWQLIKDD
+3710 IKQRYKAQWEIVKED
-3725 IDKKKEALNEEKNLI
+3725 IDKKKEALNEEKSLI
-3740 NERLNARKKAEDTA
+3740 NERLQARKSAEEKA

-3760 AEYKKQLALI
+3760 TEYKKQLALI
-3770 QMDKTRTKEAA
+3770 QMDKSRTREATE
-3781 ALRKKI
+3781 LRKKI

-3797 IAEEEAKN
+3797 IAEEEAKT
-3805 QQDEID
+3805 QTEEID

-3817 DDYEKQGDK
+3817 DDYEKSGDE
-3826 ALNDFLSD
+3826 ALERFLED
-3834 ANNLAAEIKQVM
+3834 ANNMKEEIKQIM
-3846 SLNHDDLIIWLK
+3846 NLNHDDLLNWLK
-3858 TNSDDYKNSLE
+3858 TYSDDYKNSLE
-3869 NTRQTIQFGWD
+3869 NTRETMEFGWH
-3880 DLFNKA
+3880 DLYNQA
-3886 HGIVETFNE
+3886 NGIIETFNE
-3895 QIAAILT
+3895 QVAKILT
-3902 NQETYIEFMSQSSE
+3902 NQDTYIEYMKESSL
-3916 YLRATS
+3916 YLSATK
-3922 DAQANMVQDWLD
+3922 DAQTNMVADWMRT
-3934 KYDAWYKTQDH
+3934 YEEWYKTQDH
-3945 SATYVHY
+3945 TATYIHN
-3952 DNNYYS
+3952 DNNYY
-3958 NGSVV
+3958 GSGYVN
-3963 DTDND
+3963 DTDNN
-3968 SSGSSGSSGGG
+3968 SGYSGGG
-3979 GGGGYY
+3979 GSSYGGGGYY
-3985 DDSSFEYLLPTST
+3985 DDGGSYEVTIPASQTIEASYRGKKGVGKTKEKALNELINQLNQTERNAISAHPEYVTYTTISDSSGQP
-3998 QSKKVGYVVYDEK
+3998 
-4011 GFKTNLGGT
+4011 N
-4020 AESEDAAL
+4020 ES
-4028 ESLKKTI
+4028 
-4035 GKSTYYSGS
+4035 SGS
-4044 TDGGTSYHVK
+4044 
-4054 REHSASYDGKIGYG
+4054 G
-4068 DSKESAKNAL
+4068 D
-4078 LNQLGRTVQDYLYNN
+4078 
-4093 SSQIQYDYSY
+4093 
-4103 VGVTKYKNGTVNEE
+4103 
-4117 RLDEN
+4117 
-4122 TENLNTTNS
+4122 
-4131 SSNTNTSSSSNSSSG
+4131 SSG
-4146 SSGSSQ
+4146 SSYDSSNTP
-4152 SSVPTGI
+4152 S
-4159 KDIYEAMFDSR
+4159 
-4170 IGFSTTKELAKE
+4170 
-4182 DLYAHLSDAQKRY
+4182 
-4195 LDDHPDEIEYDLID
+4195 
-4209 RDECQRRI
+4209 
-4217 KEHNRLYYSGQLQ
+4217 NSG
-4230 PKITE
+4230 
-4235 YPVNNNEDGIIDLN
+4235 
-4249 ANNNS
+4249 
-4254 SSGNSGSSGGSSD
+4254 GNSGSSGG
-4267 SQANNT
+4267 NNT
-4273 ITRGNNGNTRPSYR
+4273 TQQKYTKTIFLKYATNGNMSDIKFVGTGYTENDALKVAYKSAVAWIKNNNQQLNYYIPGFGVGDAYPEGYTASYA
-4287 GDHGWIAQ
+4287 GKSASAKTKNLAYEYLIKTFENSTVALTQYQD
-4295 NDKGVWLYAY
+4295 LYNGSNVPKY
-4305 GFSSQRAAKA
+4305 SW
-4315 DLESVINNASSTK
+4315 
-4328 AEYYRR
+4328 
-4334 SGEFYKNGGLVDYT
+4334 YKYGGLVDYT

-4354 GTPSAPEAFL
+4354 GTPSDPEAFL
-4364 SAPDTKLMRNFL
+4364 SAPDTKMIRELIDYL
-4376 DALSYVPNITRFD
+4376 HYVPTPYMTRYD
-4389 PSMFMGNYTSGI
+4389 PSMFNNTNSSNI
-4401 DNVSIVINEAT
+4401 ESIVVNINEAS
-4412 INDELDMEILA
+4412 ISDDADIENLA
-4423 EKIGQQFNRELE
+4423 NRIGEQFTRELE
-4435 KQGFS
+4435 KQGLS
-4440 TAKYRF
+4440 TVRYRNY